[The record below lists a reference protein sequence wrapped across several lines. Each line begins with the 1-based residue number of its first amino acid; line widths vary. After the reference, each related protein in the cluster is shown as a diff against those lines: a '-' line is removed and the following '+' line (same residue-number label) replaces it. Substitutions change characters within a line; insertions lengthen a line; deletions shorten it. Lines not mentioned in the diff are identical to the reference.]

1 MLNAKKQSNILQSK
15 NIKNQTKSVTLK
27 YIALLFCI
35 EHSDSTVL
43 WIVIIAPVLLSTLE
57 HVLFDIGN
65 HGQVY
70 FKLLNEKH
78 STTNKEAVLKK
89 SNGKSREGYKKNEVE
104 SVLL

>member
-1 MLNAKKQSNILQSK
+1 MIFVEVSHG
-15 NIKNQTKSVTLK
+15 
-27 YIALLFCI
+27 IALI
-35 EHSDSTVL
+35 ERIYIYMYSDYTVL